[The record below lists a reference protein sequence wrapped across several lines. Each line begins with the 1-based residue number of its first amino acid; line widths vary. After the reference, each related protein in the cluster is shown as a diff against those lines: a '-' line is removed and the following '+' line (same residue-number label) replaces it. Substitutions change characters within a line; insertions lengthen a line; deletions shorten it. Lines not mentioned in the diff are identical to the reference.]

1 MRAAGYAVESI
12 CTVLRGQGMQV
23 AARTYRA
30 WKKRLPAL
38 RTLEDALITDAL
50 RALKVTDAR
59 GRPWPEIIY
68 GRRKMT
74 AWLRRNGF
82 PEASKHT
89 VDRLMRDERMN
100 GLVRGRKTRTTIPG
114 KDGRRAGDLLNRD
127 FSAPAPNQVWV
138 TDFTY
143 VPVYTGFVYVALV
156 IDLYSRAIVGWET
169 STIKDTAFVE
179 HCLRMALWRRQHT
192 GRPVPEGLIHHS
204 DAGSQYTSIR
214 YTDTLALEGLQ
225 PSIGSVGDAYDN
237 AAAETV
243 MGLFKNEAVAKDAP
257 FRTGELKTESDVIE
271 LVFEWVHWYNSDR
284 LHSALDHQTPDE
296 PDEYEQSYY
305 DLQIG
310 SLPDDAAHKTAA

>member
-1 MRAAGYAVESI
+1 MRAVGYAVESI
-12 CTVLRGQGMQV
+12 CAVLREQGVQV

-38 RTLEDALITDAL
+38 RTIEDARITGAL
-50 RALKVTDAR
+50 RSLKVPDAK
-59 GRPWPEIIY
+59 GRPRPEIIY

-74 AWLRRNGF
+74 QWLRRSGF

-89 VDRLMRDERMN
+89 VDRLMREEGMN
-100 GLVRGRKTRTTIPG
+100 GLIRGRKIRTTIPG

-127 FSAPAPNQVWV
+127 FTAPAPNQIWV

-143 VPVYTGFVYVALV
+143 VPVYSGFVYVALV
-156 IDLYSRAIVGWET
+156 IDLFSRSIVGWET
-169 STIKDTAFVE
+169 STVKDTAFVE

-192 GRPVPEGLIHHS
+192 GRPVPAGLIHHS

-243 MGLFKNEAVAKDAP
+243 MGLFKNEAVAKDSP
-257 FRTGELKTESDVIE
+257 FRSGALKTETDVMEI
-271 LVFEWVHWYNSDR
+271 VFEWVHWYNTQR
-284 LHSALDHQTPDE
+284 LHSSLEHQTPE
-296 PDEYEQSYY
+296 EYEQTYY
-305 DLQIG
+305 ARESG
-310 SLPDDAAHKTAA
+310 SLPDDDANKTAA

>member
-1 MRAAGYAVESI
+1 MRALGYAVESI
-12 CTVLRGQGMQV
+12 CAVLRDQGMQV

-30 WKKRLPAL
+30 WKTRLPAL
-38 RTLEDALITDAL
+38 RTLEDARLTDAL
-50 RALKVTDAR
+50 RALNVADAK
-59 GRPWPEIIY
+59 GRRRPEILY

-74 AWLRRNGF
+74 QWLRRNGF

-89 VDRLMRDERMN
+89 VDRLMREEGMN
-100 GLVRGRKTRTTIPG
+100 GLIRGRKMRTTIPG
-114 KDGRRAGDLLNRD
+114 KDGLRAGDLLNRD
-127 FSAPAPNQVWV
+127 FTALTPNQVWV

-169 STIKDTAFVE
+169 STVKDTTFVE

-192 GRPVPEGLIHHS
+192 GRPAAKGLIHHS

-214 YTDTLALEGLQ
+214 YTDTLALEGLE

-243 MGLFKNEAVAKDAP
+243 MGLFKNEAVAKGSP
-257 FRTGELKTESDVIE
+257 FRTGALKTETDVQTI
-271 LVFEWVHWYNSDR
+271 VFEWVHWYNNER
-284 LHSALDHQTPDE
+284 LHSALDHQTPE
-296 PDEYEQSYY
+296 EYEQTYY
-305 DLQIG
+305 DLQTG
-310 SLPDDAAHKTAA
+310 TPPDAAANKQAA